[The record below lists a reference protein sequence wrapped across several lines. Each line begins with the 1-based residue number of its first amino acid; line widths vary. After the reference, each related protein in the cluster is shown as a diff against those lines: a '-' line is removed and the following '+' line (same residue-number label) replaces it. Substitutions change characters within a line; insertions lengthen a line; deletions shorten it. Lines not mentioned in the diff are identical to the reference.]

1 MIDLDEW
8 KPGDSM
14 VTRSTPTLDGRAGSQ
29 GGIPVLVSPTPP
41 PLLIHSG
48 FSDSREQLLAKVL
61 VMDLGVSSVWGPGDL
76 KDFSCIYLSLA

>member
-1 MIDLDEW
+1 MEAWGQHGNQEHSDPGW
-8 KPGDSM
+8 KGW
-14 VTRSTPTLDGRAGSQ
+14 AQ